1 MSQQLK
7 DRTKAFAV
15 RVIKM
20 CKEVPAGKIEDI
32 LVRQVVRSAT
42 SVGANYRSSLRGR
55 STADFISKLTVAEE
69 EADESC
75 YWIEL
80 MQEVEIFPAERL
92 AALHKEATE
101 ITAILTASG
110 KTAKLKRK

>member
-55 STADFISKLTVAEE
+55 STADCISNLTVAE
-69 EADESC
+69 
-75 YWIEL
+75 
-80 MQEVEIFPAERL
+80 
-92 AALHKEATE
+92 
-101 ITAILTASG
+101 
-110 KTAKLKRK
+110 